1 MKTPTLTINP
11 INQCASGPYL
21 HSLVMQS
28 ALLASNDETDNINLN
43 RNQGIPIMLQQV
55 AALLGLLLISP
66 FLLLIAIILK
76 LESKGPV
83 LFTQTR
89 VGHHGARFKFYKF
102 RSMYLPN
109 DPKFRQPCESDSDR
123 EGVCKKYYNDP
134 RITKFGKF
142 MRKFSIDEIPQLY
155 NVVLKDMALIGP
167 RPALPTE
174 TNEYKLPNCKRLDCI
189 PGITGLWQVS
199 GRADLS
205 FDEQMNLD
213 NRYVDQKSFWLD
225 VTILFKTVHA
235 VYSARGAY

>member
-1 MKTPTLTINP
+1 MPSP
-11 INQCASGPYL
+11 
-21 HSLVMQS
+21 
-28 ALLASNDETDNINLN
+28 LLACNDETTKITLN
-43 RNQGIPIMLQQV
+43 RHRGIPLIIQQA
-55 AALLGLLLISP
+55 AALLGLLVISP
-66 FLLLIAIILK
+66 VLLLIGIILK
-76 LESKGPV
+76 LESKGPI
-83 LFTQTR
+83 LFAQTR

-102 RSMYLPN
+102 RSMYLPS

-155 NVVLKDMALIGP
+155 NVVIKDMALIGP
-167 RPALPTE
+167 RPALPIE
-174 TNEYKLPNCKRLDCI
+174 TNEYKLSNCRRLDCM

-213 NRYVDQKSFWLD
+213 NRYVDEKSLWLD
-225 VTILFKTVHA
+225 MTILFKTIHA